1 MQHLLYAHAKVKHL
15 NLFLKKESQWDANKT
30 LNEMKRKET
39 ILVLHI
45 WT

>member
-15 NLFLKKESQWDANKT
+15 NLFLKKESRRDANKT